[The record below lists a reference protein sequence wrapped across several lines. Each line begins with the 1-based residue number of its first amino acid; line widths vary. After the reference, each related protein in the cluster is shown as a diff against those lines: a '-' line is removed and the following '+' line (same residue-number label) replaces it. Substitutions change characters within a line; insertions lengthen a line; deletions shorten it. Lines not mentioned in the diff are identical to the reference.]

1 MIDYS
6 EKHAY
11 LVMAHNN
18 LDQLNI
24 LLKLLDDNRND
35 IYLHIDARSPISESE
50 VIQLRYSPLYFVQ
63 RIKVYWAD
71 YSQVECELLLL
82 EAAAKK
88 GYSYYHLLSGSDLPI
103 KSQDYIHKF
112 FEKTDLIYLHYTTK
126 ERTDQ
131 AISYVKYYH
140 LFQKQLCEVNRGKQF
155 SLWKVINKACLLAQ
169 QIFGVNRINDNYQ
182 MKKGANWFSIPYDF
196 ANYVIDNKELI
207 ERKFNS
213 ARSPDEFFLQT
224 LAYNSIFQK
233 RIYRLKEDDSYKSCL
248 RLIDWTRG
256 LPYVYRITDFEEL
269 LQSDMLFARKFD
281 INIDKT
287 IIMSIC
293 SMLND
298 EMTETRDEIF

>member
-11 LVMAHNN
+11 LIMAHNN

-50 VIQLRYSPLYFVQ
+50 VTQLRHSSLHFVQ

-71 YSQVECELLLL
+71 YSQVDCELLLL
-82 EAAAKK
+82 EAAAKR

-103 KSQDYIHKF
+103 KNQDYIHKF

-140 LFQKQLCEVNRGKQF
+140 LFQKQLSEVNRGKHF
-155 SLWKVINKACLLAQ
+155 SPWKVINKASLLAQ
-169 QIFGVNRINDNYQ
+169 QMLRANRINDNYQ
-182 MKKGANWFSIPYDF
+182 MKKGANWFSIPHDF
-196 ANYVIDNKELI
+196 AKFVLDSKDLI
-207 ERKFNS
+207 ERKFNL
-213 ARSPDEFFLQT
+213 ARSPDEFFYRHLHIIP
-224 LAYNSIFQK
+224 IFK
-233 RIYRLKEDDSYKSCL
+233 REF
-248 RLIDWTRG
+248 T
-256 LPYVYRITDFEEL
+256 
-269 LQSDMLFARKFD
+269 A
-281 INIDKT
+281 
-287 IIMSIC
+287 
-293 SMLND
+293 
-298 EMTETRDEIF
+298 